1 MPGMAGRGVNITAR
15 VVFFVCG
22 AVSIVVAAI
31 YAMMQGSDLPSQ
43 SWIIFTVVFG
53 SVGAGNALAA
63 ILPASWTARVCR
75 MSDKSSLF
83 SRPLRMFGVFAV
95 VSYLLTVGVFFT
107 PHEWNLSGYLGTFLL
122 CPSYIVRVTL
132 DPNAVGIFLIFAPID
147 AAVYGAVG
155 SVIGFWRAARM
166 RA

>member
-1 MPGMAGRGVNITAR
+1 MAGRGVNITAR

-63 ILPASWTARVCR
+63 I
-75 MSDKSSLF
+75 
-83 SRPLRMFGVFAV
+83 
-95 VSYLLTVGVFFT
+95 LLTVGVFFT